1 MTTPDLVIA
10 NGRIVDGCGNP
21 WYYGDV
27 AVRGDRIAAI
37 GAAGALRGRAV
48 VDAGG
53 RYVAPG
59 SSTRTRTPTS
69 PSCSI
74 LGRIPRCGRG
84 SPLTSRATAACRR
97 RRSARLTATRRCT
110 TGRTTGTSAGSPGTG
125 RSFRQYLKALE
136 LAGRAIN
143 IAPLVGHGALR
154 LAVMGLAERPAGEK
168 ELARMERL
176 LDAALRAGAHGLS
189 TGLVYPPGCYAGTD
203 ELVRLCRVVGRHQ
216 AMYTTHVRGER
227 ETILEAVAEALAIG
241 RECGVAVEVS
251 HNAPKWGAREDAG
264 ANLAL
269 IEEAR
274 RDGLDVTTDNDVHTD
289 LAPRLSRALPQPVL
303 DLGHEALMA
312 LLGDPGQRENLRRAI
327 AEDVLPG
334 AGYTGLVRHGRFD
347 RIVILHAGRHP
358 ELRGRSVADIA
369 ADRGSGAA
377 GHVPRPHRGGGRP
390 DRRDLRLRRR
400 ARHPGASAQPAGDG
414 VVRRPGDAAGGDLDD
429 PALYWPCSYGEY
441 PGVLERY
448 VRDEPVL
455 RLEEAI
461 RKMTSFP
468 AQRFGLL
475 DRGVLRPGLRA
486 DVVVFDLDKVRDRA
500 TNLYP
505 HAYPVREHPAPAPR
519 RPGLGA
525 GQRRTG
531 DRRRRAHGGLARARA
546 AAALTVTPSAVPERT
561 KRPRPSR
568 RRLSR
573 CTWT

>member
-59 SSTRTRTPTS
+59 FVDPHTHSDI
-69 PSCSI
+69 SI
-74 LGRIPRCGRG
+74 LQYPRADSVVRQGVTTHVTGNCGM
-84 SPLTSRATAACRR
+84 SPAPLSAAHRDEALHNWAHYWDI
-97 RRSARLTATRRCT
+97 SGVAWDWT
-110 TGRTTGTSAGSPGTG
+110 
-125 RSFRQYLKALE
+125 SFRQYLKALE
-136 LAGRAIN
+136 LAGGAIN

-154 LAVMGLAERPAGEK
+154 LAVMGLAQRPAGEK

-203 ELVRLCRVVGRHQ
+203 ELVRLCRVVGRYQ
-216 AMYTTHVRGER
+216 AMYTTHIRGER
-227 ETILEAVAEALAIG
+227 ETILEAVAEALTIG

-312 LLGDPGQRENLRRAI
+312 LLGDPRERANLRRAI
-327 AEDVLPG
+327 ADDVLPG

-369 ADRGSGAA
+369 ADRGSAPLDTYLDLIVEEDDQIVGIFDY
-377 GHVPRPHRGGGRP
+377 V
-390 DRRDLRLRRR
+390 DERDIRALLRSPL
-400 ARHPGASAQPAGDG
+400 AMVSSDG
-414 VVRRPGDAAGGDLDD
+414 LVMPPVETLDD

-505 HAYPVREHPAPAPR
+505 HAYPFENIPHRHPEGLDWVLVNGEPVIAEGLHTGAL
-519 RPGLGA
+519 PGRVL
-525 GQRRTG
+525 
-531 DRRRRAHGGLARARA
+531 RRR
-546 AAALTVTPSAVPERT
+546 
-561 KRPRPSR
+561 
-568 RRLSR
+568 
-573 CTWT
+573 

>member
-59 SSTRTRTPTS
+59 FVDPHTHSDI
-69 PSCSI
+69 SI
-74 LGRIPRCGRG
+74 LQHPRADSVVRQGVTTHVTGNCGM
-84 SPLTSRATAACRR
+84 SPAPLSAAHRDEALHNWAHYWDI
-97 RRSARLTATRRCT
+97 SGVAWDWT
-110 TGRTTGTSAGSPGTG
+110 
-125 RSFRQYLKALE
+125 SFRQYLKALE
-136 LAGRAIN
+136 LAGGAIN

-154 LAVMGLAERPAGEK
+154 LAVMGLADRPATEK

-203 ELVRLCRVVGRHQ
+203 ELVRLCRVVGRYQ
-216 AMYTTHVRGER
+216 AMYTTHIRGER

-312 LLGDPGQRENLRRAI
+312 LLGDPRERDDLRRAI
-327 AEDVLPG
+327 ADDVLPG

-369 ADRGSGAA
+369 ADRGSAPLDTYLDLIVEEDDQIVGIFDY
-377 GHVPRPHRGGGRP
+377 V
-390 DRRDLRLRRR
+390 DERDIRALLRSPL
-400 ARHPGASAQPAGDG
+400 AMVSSDG
-414 VVRRPGDAAGGDLDD
+414 LVMPPVETLDD

-505 HAYPVREHPAPAPR
+505 HAYPFENIPHRHPEGLDWVLVNGEPVIAEGEHTGAL
-519 RPGLGA
+519 PGRVL
-525 GQRRTG
+525 
-531 DRRRRAHGGLARARA
+531 RRR
-546 AAALTVTPSAVPERT
+546 
-561 KRPRPSR
+561 
-568 RRLSR
+568 
-573 CTWT
+573 

>member
-1 MTTPDLVIA
+1 VTTPDLVIMS
-10 NGRIVDGCGNP
+10 GRIVDGCGNP

-37 GAAGALRGRAV
+37 GAAGKLRGRAV

-59 SSTRTRTPTS
+59 FVDPHTHSDI
-69 PSCSI
+69 SI
-74 LGRIPRCGRG
+74 LQYPRADSVVRQGVTTHVTGNCGM
-84 SPLTSRATAACRR
+84 SPAPLSAAHRDEALHNWAHYWDI
-97 RRSARLTATRRCT
+97 SGVAWDWT
-110 TGRTTGTSAGSPGTG
+110 
-125 RSFRQYLKALE
+125 SFRQYLKALE
-136 LAGRAIN
+136 LAGGAIN

-154 LAVMGLAERPAGEK
+154 LAVMGLENRPATER
-168 ELARMERL
+168 ELVRMERL

-203 ELVRLCRVVGRHQ
+203 ELVRLCRVVGRYQ
-216 AMYTTHVRGER
+216 AMYTTHIRGER

-251 HNAPKWGAREDAG
+251 HNAPKWGARDDAG

-312 LLGDPGQRENLRRAI
+312 LLADPRERQNLRRAI
-327 AEDVLPG
+327 ADDVLPG
-334 AGYTGLVRHGRFD
+334 AGYLGLVRHGRFE
-347 RIVILHAGRHP
+347 RIVILYAGRHP

-369 ADRGSGAA
+369 TDRGSAPLDTYLDLIVEEDDQIVGIFDY
-377 GHVPRPHRGGGRP
+377 V
-390 DRRDLRLRRR
+390 DERDIRALLRSPL
-400 ARHPGASAQPAGDG
+400 AMVSSDG
-414 VVRRPGDAAGGDLDD
+414 LVMPPVETLDD

-486 DVVVFDLDKVRDRA
+486 DIVVFDLEKVRDRA

-505 HAYPVREHPAPAPR
+505 HAYPFENIPHRHPEGLDWVLVNGEPVIAEGEHTGAL
-519 RPGLGA
+519 PGRVL
-525 GQRRTG
+525 
-531 DRRRRAHGGLARARA
+531 RRR
-546 AAALTVTPSAVPERT
+546 
-561 KRPRPSR
+561 
-568 RRLSR
+568 
-573 CTWT
+573 

>member
-1 MTTPDLVIA
+1 VITPDLVIA

-27 AVRGDRIAAI
+27 AVRGGRIAAI
-37 GAAGALRGRAV
+37 GAAGALRGRV
-48 VDAGG
+48 VVEAGG

-59 SSTRTRTPTS
+59 FVDPHTHSDI
-69 PSCSI
+69 SI
-74 LGRIPRCGRG
+74 LQHPRADSVVRQGVTTHVTGNCGM
-84 SPLTSRATAACRR
+84 SPAPLSAAHRDEALHNWAHYWDV
-97 RRSARLTATRRCT
+97 SGVAWDWT
-110 TGRTTGTSAGSPGTG
+110 
-125 RSFRQYLKALE
+125 SFRQYLKALE
-136 LAGRAIN
+136 LAGGAIN

-154 LAVMGLAERPAGEK
+154 LAVMGLAGRPAGEK

-203 ELVRLCRVVGRHQ
+203 ELVRLCRVVGRHR
-216 AMYTTHVRGER
+216 AMYTTHIRGER

-251 HNAPKWGAREDAG
+251 HNAPKWGAGEDAG

-312 LLGDPGQRENLRRAI
+312 LLGDPRERDRLRRAV
-327 AEDVLPG
+327 ADDVLPG
-334 AGYTGLVRHGRFD
+334 AGYTGLVRHGRFE
-347 RIVILHAGRHP
+347 RIVILYAGRHP

-369 ADRGSGAA
+369 ADRGSAPLDTYLDLIVEEDDQIVGIFDY
-377 GHVPRPHRGGGRP
+377 V
-390 DRRDLRLRRR
+390 DERDIRALLRSPL
-400 ARHPGASAQPAGDG
+400 AMVSSDG
-414 VVRRPGDAAGGDLDD
+414 LVMPPVETLDD
-429 PALYWPCSYGEY
+429 PSLYWPCSYGEY

-486 DVVVFDLDKVRDRA
+486 DIVVFDLDKVRDRA

-505 HAYPVREHPAPAPR
+505 HAYPFENIPHRHPEGLDWVMVNGEPVIAEGEHTGAL
-519 RPGLGA
+519 PGRVL
-525 GQRRTG
+525 
-531 DRRRRAHGGLARARA
+531 RRR
-546 AAALTVTPSAVPERT
+546 
-561 KRPRPSR
+561 
-568 RRLSR
+568 
-573 CTWT
+573 

>member
-1 MTTPDLVIA
+1 MTTQDLVIA

-27 AVRGDRIAAI
+27 AVRGDRIATI

-59 SSTRTRTPTS
+59 FVDPHTHSDI
-69 PSCSI
+69 SI
-74 LGRIPRCGRG
+74 LQHPRADSVVRQGVTTHVTGNCGM
-84 SPLTSRATAACRR
+84 SPAPLSAAHRDEALHNWAHYWDI
-97 RRSARLTATRRCT
+97 SGVAWDWT
-110 TGRTTGTSAGSPGTG
+110 
-125 RSFRQYLKALE
+125 SFRQYLKALE
-136 LAGRAIN
+136 LAGGAIN

-154 LAVMGLAERPAGEK
+154 LAVMGLAQRLATEK

-203 ELVRLCRVVGRHQ
+203 ELVRLCRVVGRYQ
-216 AMYTTHVRGER
+216 AMYTTHIRGER
-227 ETILEAVAEALAIG
+227 ETILEAVTEALAIG

-312 LLGDPGQRENLRRAI
+312 LLGDPRERANLRRAI
-327 AEDVLPG
+327 ADDVLPG
-334 AGYTGLVRHGRFD
+334 AGYTGLVRHGCFD

-369 ADRGSGAA
+369 ADRGSAPLDTYLDLIVEEDDQIVGIFDY
-377 GHVPRPHRGGGRP
+377 V
-390 DRRDLRLRRR
+390 DERDIRALLRSPL
-400 ARHPGASAQPAGDG
+400 AMVSSDG
-414 VVRRPGDAAGGDLDD
+414 LVMPPVETLDD

-505 HAYPVREHPAPAPR
+505 HAYPFENIPHRHPEGLDWVLVNGEPVIAEGEHTGAL
-519 RPGLGA
+519 PGRVL
-525 GQRRTG
+525 
-531 DRRRRAHGGLARARA
+531 RRR
-546 AAALTVTPSAVPERT
+546 
-561 KRPRPSR
+561 
-568 RRLSR
+568 
-573 CTWT
+573 

>member
-59 SSTRTRTPTS
+59 FVDPHTHSDI
-69 PSCSI
+69 SI
-74 LGRIPRCGRG
+74 LQYPRADSVVRQGVTTHVTGNCGM
-84 SPLTSRATAACRR
+84 SPAPLSAAHRDEALHNWAHYWDI
-97 RRSARLTATRRCT
+97 SGVAWDWT
-110 TGRTTGTSAGSPGTG
+110 
-125 RSFRQYLKALE
+125 SFRQYLKALE
-136 LAGRAIN
+136 LAGGAIN

-154 LAVMGLAERPAGEK
+154 LAVMGLAQRPAGEK

-203 ELVRLCRVVGRHQ
+203 ELVRLCRVVGRYQ
-216 AMYTTHVRGER
+216 AMYTTHIRGER
-227 ETILEAVAEALAIG
+227 ETILEAVAEALTIG

-312 LLGDPGQRENLRRAI
+312 LLGDPRERANLRRAI
-327 AEDVLPG
+327 ADDVLPG

-369 ADRGSGAA
+369 ADRGSAPLDTYLDLIVEEDDQIVGIFDYVAE
-377 GHVPRPHRGGGRP
+377 
-390 DRRDLRLRRR
+390 RDIRALLRSPL
-400 ARHPGASAQPAGDG
+400 AMVSSDG
-414 VVRRPGDAAGGDLDD
+414 LVMPPVETLDD

-468 AQRFGLL
+468 AQRFGLR

-505 HAYPVREHPAPAPR
+505 HAYPFENIPHRHPEGLDWVLVNGEPVIAEGLHTGAL
-519 RPGLGA
+519 PGRVL
-525 GQRRTG
+525 
-531 DRRRRAHGGLARARA
+531 RRR
-546 AAALTVTPSAVPERT
+546 
-561 KRPRPSR
+561 
-568 RRLSR
+568 
-573 CTWT
+573 

>member
-37 GAAGALRGRAV
+37 GAPGALRGRAV

-59 SSTRTRTPTS
+59 FVDPHTHSDI
-69 PSCSI
+69 SI
-74 LGRIPRCGRG
+74 LQHPRADSVVRQGVTTHVTGNCGM
-84 SPLTSRATAACRR
+84 SPAPLSAAHRDEALHNWAHYWDI
-97 RRSARLTATRRCT
+97 SGVAWDWT
-110 TGRTTGTSAGSPGTG
+110 
-125 RSFRQYLKALE
+125 SFRQYLKALE
-136 LAGRAIN
+136 LAGGAIN

-154 LAVMGLAERPAGEK
+154 LAVMGLADRPATEK

-189 TGLVYPPGCYAGTD
+189 TGLVYPPGCYVGTD
-203 ELVRLCRVVGRHQ
+203 ELVRLCRVVGRYQ
-216 AMYTTHVRGER
+216 AMYTTHIRGER

-312 LLGDPGQRENLRRAI
+312 LLGDPRERDDLRRAI
-327 AEDVLPG
+327 ADDVLPG
-334 AGYTGLVRHGRFD
+334 AGYTGLVRHGRFE
-347 RIVILHAGRHP
+347 RIVILHAVRHP

-369 ADRGSGAA
+369 ADRGSAPLDTYLDLIVEEDDQIVGIFDY
-377 GHVPRPHRGGGRP
+377 V
-390 DRRDLRLRRR
+390 DERDIRALLRSPL
-400 ARHPGASAQPAGDG
+400 AMVSSDG
-414 VVRRPGDAAGGDLDD
+414 LVMPPVETLDD

-505 HAYPVREHPAPAPR
+505 HAYPFENIPHRHPEGLDWVLVNGEPVIAEGEHTGAL
-519 RPGLGA
+519 PGRVL
-525 GQRRTG
+525 
-531 DRRRRAHGGLARARA
+531 RRR
-546 AAALTVTPSAVPERT
+546 
-561 KRPRPSR
+561 
-568 RRLSR
+568 
-573 CTWT
+573 

>member
-59 SSTRTRTPTS
+59 FVDPHTHSDI
-69 PSCSI
+69 SI
-74 LGRIPRCGRG
+74 LQYPRADSVVRQGVTTHVTGNCGM
-84 SPLTSRATAACRR
+84 SPAPLSAAHRDEALHNWAHYWDI
-97 RRSARLTATRRCT
+97 SGVAWDWT
-110 TGRTTGTSAGSPGTG
+110 
-125 RSFRQYLKALE
+125 SFRQYLKALE
-136 LAGRAIN
+136 LAGGAIN

-154 LAVMGLAERPAGEK
+154 LAVMGLAQRPAGEK

-203 ELVRLCRVVGRHQ
+203 ELVRLCRVVGRYQ
-216 AMYTTHVRGER
+216 AMYTTHIRGER
-227 ETILEAVAEALAIG
+227 ETILEAVAEALTIG

-312 LLGDPGQRENLRRAI
+312 LLGDPRERANLRRAI
-327 AEDVLPG
+327 ADDVLPG

-369 ADRGSGAA
+369 ADRGSAPLDTYLDLIVEEDDQIVGIFDYVAE
-377 GHVPRPHRGGGRP
+377 
-390 DRRDLRLRRR
+390 RDIRALLRSPL
-400 ARHPGASAQPAGDG
+400 AMVSSDG
-414 VVRRPGDAAGGDLDD
+414 LVMPPVETLDD

-505 HAYPVREHPAPAPR
+505 HAYPFENIPHRHPEGLDWVLVNGEPVIAEGEHTGAL
-519 RPGLGA
+519 PGRVL
-525 GQRRTG
+525 
-531 DRRRRAHGGLARARA
+531 RRR
-546 AAALTVTPSAVPERT
+546 
-561 KRPRPSR
+561 
-568 RRLSR
+568 
-573 CTWT
+573 

>member
-1 MTTPDLVIA
+1 VTTPDLVIA

-59 SSTRTRTPTS
+59 FVDPHTHSDI
-69 PSCSI
+69 SI
-74 LGRIPRCGRG
+74 LQHPRADSVVRQGVTTHVTGNCGM
-84 SPLTSRATAACRR
+84 SPAPLSAAHRDEALHNWAHYWDI
-97 RRSARLTATRRCT
+97 SGVAWDWT
-110 TGRTTGTSAGSPGTG
+110 
-125 RSFRQYLKALE
+125 SFRQYLEALE
-136 LAGRAIN
+136 LAGGAIN

-154 LAVMGLAERPAGEK
+154 LAVMGLADRPATEK

-203 ELVRLCRVVGRHQ
+203 ELVRLCRVVGRYQ
-216 AMYTTHVRGER
+216 AMYTTHIRGER

-312 LLGDPGQRENLRRAI
+312 LLGDPRERDDLRRAI
-327 AEDVLPG
+327 ADDVLPG

-369 ADRGSGAA
+369 ADRGSAPLDTYLDLIVEEDDQIVGIFDY
-377 GHVPRPHRGGGRP
+377 V
-390 DRRDLRLRRR
+390 DERDIRALLRSPL
-400 ARHPGASAQPAGDG
+400 AMVSSDG
-414 VVRRPGDAAGGDLDD
+414 LVMPPVETLDD

-505 HAYPVREHPAPAPR
+505 HAYPFENIPHRHPEGLDWVLVNGEPVIAEGEHTGAL
-519 RPGLGA
+519 PGRVL
-525 GQRRTG
+525 
-531 DRRRRAHGGLARARA
+531 RRR
-546 AAALTVTPSAVPERT
+546 
-561 KRPRPSR
+561 
-568 RRLSR
+568 
-573 CTWT
+573 

>member
-1 MTTPDLVIA
+1 MPIHDVVIA

-59 SSTRTRTPTS
+59 FVDPHTHSDI
-69 PSCSI
+69 SI
-74 LGRIPRCGRG
+74 LQHPRADSVVRQGVTTHVTGNCGM
-84 SPLTSRATAACRR
+84 SPAPLSAAHRDEALHNWAHYWDI
-97 RRSARLTATRRCT
+97 SGVAWDWT
-110 TGRTTGTSAGSPGTG
+110 
-125 RSFRQYLKALE
+125 SFRQYLKALE
-136 LAGRAIN
+136 LAGGAIN

-154 LAVMGLAERPAGEK
+154 LAVMGLADRPATAK

-203 ELVRLCRVVGRHQ
+203 ELVRLCRVVGRYQ
-216 AMYTTHVRGER
+216 AMYTTHIRGER

-251 HNAPKWGAREDAG
+251 HNAPKWGAHEDAG

-312 LLGDPGQRENLRRAI
+312 LLGDPRERDDLRRAI
-327 AEDVLPG
+327 SDDVLPG
-334 AGYTGLVRHGRFD
+334 AGYTGLVRHGRFE

-369 ADRGSGAA
+369 ADRGSAPLDTYLDLIVEEDDQIVGIFDY
-377 GHVPRPHRGGGRP
+377 V
-390 DRRDLRLRRR
+390 DERDIRALLRSPL
-400 ARHPGASAQPAGDG
+400 AMVSSDG
-414 VVRRPGDAAGGDLDD
+414 LVMPPVETLDD

-505 HAYPVREHPAPAPR
+505 HAYPFENIPHRHPEGLDWVLVNGEPVIAEGEHTGAL
-519 RPGLGA
+519 PGRVL
-525 GQRRTG
+525 
-531 DRRRRAHGGLARARA
+531 RRR
-546 AAALTVTPSAVPERT
+546 
-561 KRPRPSR
+561 
-568 RRLSR
+568 
-573 CTWT
+573 

>member
-1 MTTPDLVIA
+1 VTTPDLVIA

-59 SSTRTRTPTS
+59 FVDPHTHSDI
-69 PSCSI
+69 SI
-74 LGRIPRCGRG
+74 LQYPRADSVVRQGVTTHVTGNCGM
-84 SPLTSRATAACRR
+84 SPAPLSAAHRDEALHNWAHYWDI
-97 RRSARLTATRRCT
+97 SGVAWDWT
-110 TGRTTGTSAGSPGTG
+110 
-125 RSFRQYLKALE
+125 SFRQYLKALE
-136 LAGRAIN
+136 LAGGAIN

-154 LAVMGLAERPAGEK
+154 LAVMGLAQRPAGEK

-203 ELVRLCRVVGRHQ
+203 ELVRLCRVVGRYQ
-216 AMYTTHVRGER
+216 AMYTTHIRGER

-312 LLGDPGQRENLRRAI
+312 LLGDPRERDDLRRAI
-327 AEDVLPG
+327 SDDVLPG

-347 RIVILHAGRHP
+347 RIVILHAARHP

-369 ADRGSGAA
+369 ADRGSAPLDTYLDLIVEEDDQIVGIFDY
-377 GHVPRPHRGGGRP
+377 V
-390 DRRDLRLRRR
+390 DERDIRALLRSPL
-400 ARHPGASAQPAGDG
+400 AMVSSDG
-414 VVRRPGDAAGGDLDD
+414 LVMPPVETLDD

-505 HAYPVREHPAPAPR
+505 HAYPFENIPHRHPEGLDWVLVNGEPVIAEGLHTGAL
-519 RPGLGA
+519 PGRVL
-525 GQRRTG
+525 
-531 DRRRRAHGGLARARA
+531 RRR
-546 AAALTVTPSAVPERT
+546 
-561 KRPRPSR
+561 
-568 RRLSR
+568 
-573 CTWT
+573 

>member
-1 MTTPDLVIA
+1 MTSPDLVIA

-37 GAAGALRGRAV
+37 GAPGALRGRAV

-59 SSTRTRTPTS
+59 FVDPHTHSDI
-69 PSCSI
+69 SI
-74 LGRIPRCGRG
+74 LQHPRADSVVRQGVTTHVTGNCGM
-84 SPLTSRATAACRR
+84 SPAPLSAAHRDEALHNWAHYWDI
-97 RRSARLTATRRCT
+97 SGVAWDWT
-110 TGRTTGTSAGSPGTG
+110 
-125 RSFRQYLKALE
+125 SFRQYLKALE
-136 LAGRAIN
+136 LAGGAIN

-154 LAVMGLAERPAGEK
+154 LAVMGLADRPATEK

-189 TGLVYPPGCYAGTD
+189 TGLVYPPGCYVGTD
-203 ELVRLCRVVGRHQ
+203 ELVRLCRVVGRYQ
-216 AMYTTHVRGER
+216 AMYTTHIRGER

-312 LLGDPGQRENLRRAI
+312 LLGDPRERDDLRRAI
-327 AEDVLPG
+327 ADDVLPG

-347 RIVILHAGRHP
+347 RIVILHAVRHP

-369 ADRGSGAA
+369 ADRGSAPLDTYLDLIVEEDDQIVGIFDY
-377 GHVPRPHRGGGRP
+377 V
-390 DRRDLRLRRR
+390 DERDIRALLRSPL
-400 ARHPGASAQPAGDG
+400 AMVSSDG
-414 VVRRPGDAAGGDLDD
+414 LVMPPVETLDD

-505 HAYPVREHPAPAPR
+505 HAYPFENIPHRHPEGLDWVLVNGEPVIAEGEHTGAL
-519 RPGLGA
+519 PGRVL
-525 GQRRTG
+525 
-531 DRRRRAHGGLARARA
+531 RRR
-546 AAALTVTPSAVPERT
+546 
-561 KRPRPSR
+561 
-568 RRLSR
+568 
-573 CTWT
+573 